1 MWELMSSY
9 LGTDKQSI

>member
-9 LGTDKQSI
+9 LGTDRGAI